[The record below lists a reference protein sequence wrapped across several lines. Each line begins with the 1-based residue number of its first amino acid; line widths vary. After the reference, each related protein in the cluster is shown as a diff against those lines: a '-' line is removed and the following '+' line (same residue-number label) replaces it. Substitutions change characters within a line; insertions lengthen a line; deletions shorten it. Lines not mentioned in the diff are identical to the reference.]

1 MSTSLLLA
9 LLETHGNEE
18 PDYSGEY
25 QQWARG
31 DPNRKRLMLDQ
42 LYDVLRATTVMGMPA
57 SNALGT
63 VLARTL
69 SNEPKEGLAEAKLVL
84 RAELKY
90 EMVKRFRVL
99 KEQYP
104 AEPYSNRLHM
114 PSGSIYPNSPSMSPG
129 NEVFHQLLELILQ
142 RLQKP

>member
-25 QQWARG
+25 VQWARG
-31 DPNRKRLMLDQ
+31 DPNRKRLMLDH
-42 LYDVLRATTVMGMPA
+42 LYDVLQSTTVMEMPA
-57 SNALGT
+57 SGALGT

-69 SNEPKEGLAEAKLVL
+69 SDEQKDGLAEAKLLL
-84 RAELKY
+84 RAALRY
-90 EMVKRFRVL
+90 EMVKRFNAL

-104 AEPYSNRLHM
+104 QDIYSNIR
-114 PSGSIYPNSPSMSPG
+114 STSPG
-129 NEVFHQLLELILQ
+129 GTRPSVRSTSPGDEILHQLLELILQ
-142 RLQKP
+142 RIR